1 MPGRMTTVLHDLGKE
16 KVLEGRVV
24 GFELVQ
30 EVLGRK
36 GVIAPETFLDNFL
49 GTGCSLVFHGSH

>member
-1 MPGRMTTVLHDLGKE
+1 VVESRPGKE
-16 KVLEGRVV
+16 KVLEGQAV

-36 GVIAPETFLDNFL
+36 GVIVPETFLDNFL
-49 GTGCSLVFHGSH
+49 GTGCSFVFHESH